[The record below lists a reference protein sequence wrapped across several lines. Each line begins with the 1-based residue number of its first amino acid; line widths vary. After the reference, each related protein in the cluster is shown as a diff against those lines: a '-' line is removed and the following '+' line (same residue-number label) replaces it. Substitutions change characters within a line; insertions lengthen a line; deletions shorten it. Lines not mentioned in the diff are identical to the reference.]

1 MAGLLNPLR
10 AERSWSAKVGMHST
24 NRRSSRIQSNPLRRP
39 PLPGKP
45 SGTLNPR
52 CPACP
57 KEARLVNQRA
67 ILTRECESSEPGNTS
82 CVWRS
87 AVGLLDY
94 SDPKAGRKIRDKLD
108 AICSEL
114 RNQRREKEGLVCRAG
129 AWRYA
134 ARSKFG
140 SWKPGYFFFWAERP
154 RVVTVVLFLTVLV
167 PLALAVLVLLVTVV
181 VLLVLLGVGRAYM
194 ETAPKVRAAAA
205 ISVISF
211 FIWRFSFGLRSFKIV
226 WANHS
231 EPHMK
236 DLLIGN

>member
-1 MAGLLNPLR
+1 MGFDSTQVDHEFFQHDAGVNHSDLQRDPRVWPHSRQCGVINGHASVSTLQLSGLGPTIFSSLR
-10 AERSWSAKVGMHST
+10 VKHAHSG
-24 NRRSSRIQSNPLRRP
+24 RP

-129 AWRYA
+129 CMALRGSQQIWLVEAGLLLSNCRALFDGLGALGDWR
-134 ARSKFG
+134 
-140 SWKPGYFFFWAERP
+140 SWCSW
-154 RVVTVVLFLTVLV
+154 
-167 PLALAVLVLLVTVV
+167 
-181 VLLVLLGVGRAYM
+181 
-194 ETAPKVRAAAA
+194 
-205 ISVISF
+205 
-211 FIWRFSFGLRSFKIV
+211 
-226 WANHS
+226 
-231 EPHMK
+231 
-236 DLLIGN
+236 

>member
-114 RNQRREKEGLVCRAG
+114 TDHAPI
-129 AWRYA
+129 
-134 ARSKFG
+134 
-140 SWKPGYFFFWAERP
+140 PGTDFIWVPSQYLRP
-154 RVVTVVLFLTVLV
+154 S
-167 PLALAVLVLLVTVV
+167 
-181 VLLVLLGVGRAYM
+181 
-194 ETAPKVRAAAA
+194 
-205 ISVISF
+205 SVIVTLNSAKKKNASSALSF
-211 FIWRFSFGLRSFKIV
+211 P
-226 WANHS
+226 
-231 EPHMK
+231 E
-236 DLLIGN
+236 